1 MESLNFQRLPGSF
14 SFSHSASSWS
24 SSTSS
29 DLTSKQ
35 KSRKHYGYHG
45 SSCVPVLFIYLHMGA
60 WVVKIKVFFL
70 LRHAPEVLLSSLQQ
84 NVESQARTVKNKQ
97 SQGTLCQA
105 HSLRIRPKTPPV
117 SSSPHADLQSQQKQ
131 LNLCSPQPRAR
142 AMKGHLPDRHGE
154 SGHLFPRELL
164 GCITVTGQ

>member
-1 MESLNFQRLPGSF
+1 MAAAESPSLLLLKTHLKQKTAKIQEKHQVADVFFFPKGSLFPKLYFFFFSFFSPRLQNKSTAVESLDFQRLPGSF

-60 WVVKIKVFFL
+60 WVVKIKVFFF
-70 LRHAPEVLLSSLQQ
+70 A
-84 NVESQARTVKNKQ
+84 AT
-97 SQGTLCQA
+97 
-105 HSLRIRPKTPPV
+105 
-117 SSSPHADLQSQQKQ
+117 
-131 LNLCSPQPRAR
+131 CSRGA
-142 AMKGHLPDRHGE
+142 AL
-154 SGHLFPRELL
+154 
-164 GCITVTGQ
+164 